1 VPRVVSAAPA
11 HDDFIAS
18 EDPTVSEPI
27 VVEKFAVGQSV
38 RRLEDPRLIQG
49 LGRYSDDVVL
59 SREARAVL
67 ARSPHAHARIRTI
80 DTSAALKAPG
90 VLAVLTATELAADG
104 VGNLP
109 TDRGRKRRDG
119 SPAFPTP
126 RPALMGDRVRHVG
139 DPVALIVAETHA
151 QALDAADR
159 LRIDY
164 EPLPAVAGTAN
175 ALRPGAPAVWDEAPD
190 NIAFVAQAGQREAVD
205 RAFAGA
211 ARMVKLDFVVSRVAA
226 APLEPRAAVGEYDRR
241 SGRYTLHTGIQA
253 PHGTRTLLAD
263 VLKVPQSQ
271 VRVVTGDVGGSFGM
285 RSGLYPEMV
294 LVLWAAKR
302 LGRPVKWTS
311 DRREGFLTDEHGRD
325 NLSTVELALAADG
338 TFLGLRVAINLN
350 VGAYLTQRSAGPGTN
365 NIGGVAGMYTTPAIH
380 HQTTGVFTNTT
391 PTGPY
396 RGAGRPEATYAI
408 ERVIDVA
415 ARELGMDPIA
425 LRRKNLIPSSAMP
438 FKTGLVFTYDT
449 GDFARGM
456 DMALSLAEQSAF
468 EKRREEARLRGKL
481 RGLGIAN
488 AIEVAGGPYTSVN
501 PDTAEVR
508 VNPDGSVTVFTGS
521 TSMGQGNETAF
532 AQIVSERL
540 GVPPARIQVLWGDS
554 DALGAGRGNGGS
566 GALTVGGSA
575 VTRASEKIVERG
587 RRIAARMLEAAP
599 EDVQLQDGR
608 FTVAGT
614 DKGVTFG
621 EVARTAYMPRQL
633 PAGMEPGFSET
644 AAFTPPAVTF
654 PNGCQ
659 VCEVEIDPE
668 TGAVRIVRHTVVDDV
683 GRMVNP
689 MLVKGQIHGGV
700 VQGLGQALL
709 EDLVYDE
716 GGQVVA
722 GSFMDYAMPRAD
734 DVPFFEVDSHEVPT
748 QVNPLGAKG
757 VGEAGT
763 VGALPALVNAVND
776 ALAPLGVRHLDMP
789 MTPARVWRAIQEA
802 NGRRQ

>member
-1 VPRVVSAAPA
+1 MS
-11 HDDFIAS
+11 
-18 EDPTVSEPI
+18 DPIS
-27 VVEKFAVGQSV
+27 VEKFAVGQSV
-38 RRLEDPRLIQG
+38 RRLEDPRLVQG
-49 LGRYSDDVVL
+49 LGRYSDDVTL
-59 SREARAVL
+59 PREAHAVL
-67 ARSPHAHARIRTI
+67 VRSPHAHARIRAL
-80 DTSAALKAPG
+80 DAAAARQAPG
-90 VLAVLTATELAADG
+90 VLAVLTAADLAADG

-109 TDRGRKRRDG
+109 TDRGRKRADG
-119 SPAFPTP
+119 SPAFATP
-126 RPALMGDRVRHVG
+126 RPALLAGRVRHVG
-139 DPVALIVAETHA
+139 DPVALVIAETRV
-151 QALDAADR
+151 QALDAADAVR
-159 LRIDY
+159 VDY
-164 EPLPAVAGTAN
+164 EPLPAVAGTAS
-175 ALRPGAPAVWDEAPD
+175 ALRPGAPVVWDEAPG
-190 NIAFVAQAGQREAVD
+190 NVAFVAQAGSREAVD

-211 ARMVKLDFVVSRVAA
+211 AHVARVDFVVTRVAV
-226 APLEPRAAVGEYDRR
+226 APMEPRAAVGEYDRR

-253 PHGTRTLLAD
+253 PHGTRNLVAG

-294 LVLWAAKR
+294 LVLWAARR

-311 DRREGFLTDEHGRD
+311 DRREAFLTDEAGRD
-325 NLSTVELALAADG
+325 NLSSVELALGRDG
-338 TFLGLRVAINLN
+338 TFLGLRVAVNLN

-365 NIGGVAGMYTTPAIH
+365 NIGGVAGVYTTPAIH

-415 ARELGMDPIA
+415 ARQLGLDPVE
-425 LRRKNLIPSSAMP
+425 LRRKNLIPPSAMP
-438 FKTGLVFTYDT
+438 FKTGLVFTYDS

-456 DMALSLAEQSAF
+456 DLALALADHPGF
-468 EKRREEARLRGKL
+468 EKRRAEALTRGKL
-481 RGLGIAN
+481 RGLGLAN
-488 AIEVAGGPYTSVN
+488 AVEVAGGPYTSVN
-501 PDTAEVR
+501 PDTTSIR
-508 VNPDGSVTVFTGS
+508 VNPDASVTVFTGS

-540 GVPPARIQVLWGDS
+540 GLPPARIQVLWGDS
-554 DALGAGRGNGGS
+554 DALDAGRGNGGS
-566 GALTVGGSA
+566 GAITVGGSA
-575 VTRASEKIVERG
+575 VLRASEKIVERG

-599 EDVQLQDGR
+599 EDVQYGDGR
-608 FTVAGT
+608 FSVAGT
-614 DKGVTFG
+614 DKGVSFA
-621 EVARTAYMPRQL
+621 EVARTAYTRQVT
-633 PAGMEPGFSET
+633 PALEPGFTET

-659 VCEVEIDPE
+659 VCEVEIDPD
-668 TGAVRIVRHTVVDDV
+668 TGAVRIARHTVVDDV
-683 GRMVNP
+683 GKMVNP
-689 MLVKGQIHGGV
+689 LLVKGQIHGGV
-700 VQGLGQALL
+700 VQGLGQALF

-716 GGQVVA
+716 AGQVVA

-734 DVPFFEVDSHEVPT
+734 DIPFFDVDSHEVPT

-789 MTPARVWRAIQEA
+789 MTAERVWRAIRDA
-802 NGRRQ
+802 KDRRP